1 MKLTRFGIALFL
13 MACAFLGFMAGGL
26 TLIAMGVLK

>member
-1 MKLTRFGIALFL
+1 MIKFNTALFL

-26 TLIAMGVLK
+26 TLIAMGVLQ